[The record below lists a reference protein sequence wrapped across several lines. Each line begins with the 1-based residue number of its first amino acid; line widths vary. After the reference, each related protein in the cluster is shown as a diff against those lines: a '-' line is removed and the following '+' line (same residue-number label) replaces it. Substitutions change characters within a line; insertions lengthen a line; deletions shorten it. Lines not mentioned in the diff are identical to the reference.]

1 MVRVQAQMPISCM
14 CMYCAMNFI
23 IHSFIHS
30 SSQGK
35 NAYVVGNHALGDS
48 YTTRSRVLA
57 WSGIVVGAI
66 LAAVFIAAISG
77 LIYWQET
84 N

>member
-1 MVRVQAQMPISCM
+1 MHVYVPWHEIH
-14 CMYCAMNFI
+14 
-23 IHSFIHS
+23 HSFIQS